1 MITEK
6 VERAKNRRNNES
18 QFKLQAI
25 TSQKRDMS
33 QESETEKKV
42 RLFELKADSKKNKEQ
57 EGKKDYKQSEL
68 RAISESC
75 QRKERVCRKKE

>member
-18 QFKLQAI
+18 QFKLRAI

-42 RLFELKADSKKNKEQ
+42 RLFELKADSKKKQ
-57 EGKKDYKQSEL
+57 RTGGKKRL
-68 RAISESC
+68 
-75 QRKERVCRKKE
+75 

>member
-42 RLFELKADSKKNKEQ
+42 RLFELKADSKKKTKNRRE
-57 EGKKDYKQSEL
+57 KKTINSL
-68 RAISESC
+68 S
-75 QRKERVCRKKE
+75 

>member
-42 RLFELKADSKKNKEQ
+42 RLFELKADSKKTKNRRE
-57 EGKKDYKQSEL
+57 KKTINSL
-68 RAISESC
+68 S
-75 QRKERVCRKKE
+75 